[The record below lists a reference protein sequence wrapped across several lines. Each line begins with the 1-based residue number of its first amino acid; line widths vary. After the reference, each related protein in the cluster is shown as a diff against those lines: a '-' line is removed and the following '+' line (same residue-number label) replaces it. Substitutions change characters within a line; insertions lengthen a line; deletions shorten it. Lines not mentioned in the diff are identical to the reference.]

1 MSDVSARVLTA
12 VQEASQLLSKQLMRH
27 GVCEILVQD
36 VMRSA
41 SAWLPDAGTAALR
54 ELLVPTKHVIGNRL
68 DKQQQIPGLHQL
80 TDSQLDAAFG
90 TLRMLN
96 RRLAALSC
104 MAHEPSSCSST
115 PCISVNAQ
123 SWLVAHKAVQLRHY
137 WQYGYSLTFQN
148 TAEEPLQ
155 LVRKAWTVQDLTGC
169 SRHRE
174 SQGLLGLQPIIEP
187 SGSLS
192 CKTAITLSSIKG
204 SMQGH
209 FELRGLKSGHIIKA
223 MVPAFALTPTALQL
237 NYPQIACELLAASPT
252 ANSAQ

>member
-27 GVCEILVQD
+27 GVCEILVQVHTSMNHLSDVSVYGVSATKPCCHLQQD

-80 TDSQLDAAFG
+80 TGKLATCTCAHSCCCTCSCAFIHAHSSGASAKHSGFPCDSMASDALLTYCCVCCRADSQLDAAFG

-123 SWLVAHKAVQLRHY
+123 VWCQHWHM
-137 WQYGYSLTFQN
+137 
-148 TAEEPLQ
+148 P
-155 LVRKAWTVQDLTGC
+155 
-169 SRHRE
+169 
-174 SQGLLGLQPIIEP
+174 
-187 SGSLS
+187 
-192 CKTAITLSSIKG
+192 
-204 SMQGH
+204 
-209 FELRGLKSGHIIKA
+209 
-223 MVPAFALTPTALQL
+223 
-237 NYPQIACELLAASPT
+237 
-252 ANSAQ
+252 